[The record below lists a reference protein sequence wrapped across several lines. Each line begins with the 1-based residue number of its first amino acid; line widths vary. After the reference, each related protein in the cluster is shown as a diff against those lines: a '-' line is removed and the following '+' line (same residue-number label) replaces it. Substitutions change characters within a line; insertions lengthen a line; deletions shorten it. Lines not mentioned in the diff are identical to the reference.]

1 MVCGDGFKT
10 PSSQTILYFTMKHI
24 AIFASGN
31 GSNAEN
37 IIRYFADHP
46 DKAEVSL
53 VVCNK
58 PGAAVIEKAEKLGV
72 TVAVIT
78 KAELKDE
85 DFIIALLNRY
95 SIDLIVLAGFL
106 LMIPQCFTERYRDR
120 IVNIHP
126 SLLPAY
132 GGKGMYGIHV
142 HEAVVSAGEKETGIT
157 IHLVTDKCDEG
168 AIIFQAKT
176 EIAPDDTPQ
185 SVEAKIH
192 QLEKEFFPGVI
203 DKYFC

>member
-1 MVCGDGFKT
+1 
-10 PSSQTILYFTMKHI
+10 MKHI

-31 GSNAEN
+31 GSNSEN

-85 DFIIALLNRY
+85 NFIIGLLNRY

-106 LMIPQCFTERYRDR
+106 LMIPQCLTERYRDR